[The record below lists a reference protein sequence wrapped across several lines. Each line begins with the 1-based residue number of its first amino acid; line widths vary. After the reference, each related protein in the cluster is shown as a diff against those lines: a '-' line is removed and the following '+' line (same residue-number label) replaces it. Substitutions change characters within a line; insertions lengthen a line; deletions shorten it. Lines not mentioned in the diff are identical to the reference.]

1 VEEDKAGMIFPYREA
16 IGILLY
22 LALMTRTNI
31 SFAVGQADRFVEN
44 FESSHSKAI
53 RQKIL

>member
-31 SFAVGQADRFVEN
+31 SFAVGQADRFIEN

-53 RQKIL
+53 RQTIL